1 MRCDWVLVGL
11 LLVCSCGGKAGL
23 QAVDPRPGPVAITRQ
38 VSSSP
43 FAEAVLLKEVERLCA
58 PDFAGRGS
66 YQKGSALASQY
77 VYDELAT
84 LGYEMHR
91 QAIRGHAETIIAV
104 KRGDENAV
112 LISAHHDHLGTQK
125 GRVYPGADDNASG
138 LAALLAI
145 ARSRAQL
152 SYKHTLLFVSFGAE
166 EDGLVGSGAYVREPF
181 WPLSKTLAVINFDM
195 VGRNF
200 FEAGANQEGAVAV
213 IGLEASSVARDA
225 TLSNAQKR
233 GLSVI
238 EVPARLLEIFYLHD
252 RTDDWWFRRQG
263 IAAIH
268 FSTGMHQDYHQPSD
282 TVDKLQLAQVS
293 RIAQTAA
300 ATLDAL
306 AQREH

>member
-1 MRCDWVLVGL
+1 MRRDWVLVVL
-11 LLVCSCGGKAGL
+11 LLLCSCGGKASP
-23 QAVDPRPGPVAITRQ
+23 QAADPFPRAVAIGSE
-38 VSSSP
+38 VPSSP
-43 FAEAVLLKEVERLCA
+43 FAEAALLEEATRLCA

-66 YQKGSALASQY
+66 YQQGSALASQY
-77 VYDELAT
+77 VYDELAK

-125 GRVYPGADDNASG
+125 GDVYLGADDNASG

-181 WPLSKTLAVINFDM
+181 WPLAKTVAVINFDM

-200 FEAGANQEGAVAV
+200 FEAGANQQAAVAV
-213 IGLEASSVARDA
+213 VGLEASSVARDA
-225 TLSNAQKR
+225 TLSDAQER

-263 IAAIH
+263 ITAIH

-282 TVDKLQLAQVS
+282 TVDKLQFGQIS

-306 AQREH
+306 AQRDP